1 MDEGGEPK
9 TDFARAVIERA
20 MINGITPAQA
30 AKELMEQRGEAR
42 MMAEQRQDYYID
54 IEDGEEIEVL
64 RSDLFDKFKE
74 KSAFGCVGHTSNF
87 WYLCDYFG
95 DSDYKI
101 RAQIKIDGN
110 EELINNI
117 EKKLA
122 NETFTT
128 ARDFVRRIKA
138 IVDGE
143 GQYNNGDVDVA
154 IVQSAADIGDLVSG
168 EFGKRNISNPRT
180 GHEQS
185 ARDNAEYDRESA
197 RISREIGMIIL
208 NAKKNGT
215 LFKEPN
221 GKDTKLSHVQWI
233 MVRTK
238 NFRNWFG
245 DWYRLETL
253 REKSKSGGLTAKE
266 QAEFDE
272 LEKNVSKVV
281 DENGAPLVV
290 YHGSDFS
297 NDSTKQ
303 GDWSNNALPY
313 ATYFSAKKYGDFK
326 HYYAAFLNIR
336 NPLASEIDLTEDAI
350 QSEDFFKRNISDKGY
365 DGAISNETPSL
376 NAATA
381 KEIVV
386 TNPNQVKSATNNNG
400 RYSTTDNRVEFME
413 GSDGTVYGWCE
424 IERDAEGNVVARH
437 IYLNDEELNANTM
450 VHELGHLWLN
460 LLSGV
465 NPKLYEHGL
474 SLAKQHPL
482 FAELKASDEYGML
495 SDDEIADEVLARM
508 IGDRFVRK
516 QKNGTPSEFR
526 FLLKV
531 ITNHFFNPKAGE

>member
-1 MDEGGEPK
+1 MAHTLSELMNEGKAK
-9 TDFARAVIERA
+9 TAFARAVTEYARA
-20 MINGITPAQA
+20 NGITPAQA

-42 MMAEQRQDYYID
+42 MMAEERQDYYID

-266 QAEFDE
+266 QGEWLDE
-272 LEKNVSKVV
+272 D
-281 DENGAPLVV
+281 DEDDKRQ
-290 YHGSDFS
+290 SCKK
-297 NDSTKQ
+297 TK
-303 GDWSNNALPY
+303 
-313 ATYFSAKKYGDFK
+313 K
-326 HYYAAFLNIR
+326 R
-336 NPLASEIDLTEDAI
+336 NP
-350 QSEDFFKRNISDKGY
+350 
-365 DGAISNETPSL
+365 
-376 NAATA
+376 
-381 KEIVV
+381 
-386 TNPNQVKSATNNNG
+386 
-400 RYSTTDNRVEFME
+400 
-413 GSDGTVYGWCE
+413 
-424 IERDAEGNVVARH
+424 H
-437 IYLNDEELNANTM
+437 
-450 VHELGHLWLN
+450 
-460 LLSGV
+460 
-465 NPKLYEHGL
+465 
-474 SLAKQHPL
+474 
-482 FAELKASDEYGML
+482 
-495 SDDEIADEVLARM
+495 
-508 IGDRFVRK
+508 
-516 QKNGTPSEFR
+516 SEFR
-526 FLLKV
+526 FLFFKV
-531 ITNHFFNPKAGE
+531 ITNHAFNPKAGE